1 MSGEAKA
8 HRIVQVPKSYFWN
21 RLRAFDEIQTLLP
34 KSITEVKLPDNFS
47 NKIGDIRYVYLDQ
60 PYKGEVIERLD
71 GYLEESFLTYSIIDK
86 SCLPMVNYVACV
98 TLTEVSDSE
107 TDVHWCS
114 HFVAEGAPEEEVV
127 TMLEAL
133 YYLIYDNAE
142 IQYKESQ

>member
-1 MSGEAKA
+1 MN
-8 HRIVQVPKSYFWN
+8 I
-21 RLRAFDEIQTLLP
+21 DEIQTLLP

-71 GYLEESFLTYSIIDK
+71 GYLEGSFLTYSIIDK

-133 YYLIYDNAE
+133 YNLIYDNAE

>member
-1 MSGEAKA
+1 M
-8 HRIVQVPKSYFWN
+8 
-21 RLRAFDEIQTLLP
+21 
-34 KSITEVKLPDNFS
+34 
-47 NKIGDIRYVYLDQ
+47 
-60 PYKGEVIERLD
+60 
-71 GYLEESFLTYSIIDK
+71 
-86 SCLPMVNYVACV
+86 ACV

-133 YYLIYDNAE
+133 YNLIYDNAE

>member
-8 HRIVQVPKSYFWN
+8 HRVVQVPKSYFWN

-71 GYLEESFLTYSIIDK
+71 GYLEGSFLTYSII
-86 SCLPMVNYVACV
+86 CL
-98 TLTEVSDSE
+98 
-107 TDVHWCS
+107 
-114 HFVAEGAPEEEVV
+114 
-127 TMLEAL
+127 L
-133 YYLIYDNAE
+133 YTSPSPRDRG
-142 IQYKESQ
+142 